1 MFPTRG
7 LLRVDNQPH
16 IVMDITTI
24 ESILNTFENDQT
36 LEIEPSLIRRLSVID
51 LIDFAEG
58 HSRAYSPHTDYTA
71 IDQRL
76 ADFKKKLIAI
86 NTRVF
91 DRLRTQIREGGV
103 TPDALRREFNRYT
116 DYSADQKGVN
126 HVGPDALDALFD
138 GILELE
144 PYPRYTPA
152 PNPDMIP
159 YYPTPA
165 RAILDM
171 VDNASLKS
179 DDVFYDLGSGAGRV
193 VILVNLASGA
203 KAKGV
208 EFNPDL
214 HRYACGYAGKLGLTN
229 VEFINADAQK
239 VDYSDG
245 TAFFM
250 YTPFTGELMQAVL
263 RQLWQTA
270 QKHPIKVCA
279 FGPCTSTLAD
289 QSWLS
294 SHAENVYNANAIT
307 IFFSLPRNG
316 TE

>member
-1 MFPTRG
+1 
-7 LLRVDNQPH
+7 
-16 IVMDITTI
+16 MDIATL
-24 ESILNTFENDQT
+24 ESILSTFENDPT
-36 LEIEPSLIRRLSVID
+36 LEIETNLIRRLSVID
-51 LIDFAEG
+51 LIEFAEG
-58 HSRAYSPHTDYTA
+58 HNRAYSPHTDFA
-71 IDQRL
+71 AVDGRL
-76 ADFKKKLIAI
+76 ADFKKKLLTI
-86 NTRVF
+86 NARIF
-91 DRLRTQIREGGV
+91 DRLRIQIREGAV
-103 TPDALRREFNRYT
+103 TPEALRREFDRYT
-116 DYSADQKGVN
+116 DYSAEQKGTK
-126 HVGPDALDALFD
+126 HVGSDALDALFD
-138 GILELE
+138 AVLELD
-144 PYPRYTPA
+144 PYPRYTPPTE
-152 PNPDMIP
+152 PNMVV

-165 RAILDM
+165 RAVLDM
-171 VDNASLKS
+171 VDNAVLKP
-179 DDVFYDLGSGAGRV
+179 DDVFYDLGSGVGRV

-214 HRYACGYAGKLGLTN
+214 HQYACDYADKLGLTD

-245 TAFFM
+245 TVFFM

-289 QSWLS
+289 QKWLRS
-294 SHAENVYNANAIT
+294 DAENVYNANAIT
-307 IFFSLPRNG
+307 IFHSLPRDG